1 MKTSLCLF
9 LLLFSFFLHAQDN
22 VSTINEVFTSYQAAV
37 VNDKGIEA
45 AQYLDSHS
53 IAYFN
58 KILENVRSA
67 DSVALESLSL
77 PEKFN
82 VLMVRHLSTKKEI
95 MALTPQ
101 KLAAFNYT
109 HGWGGKDDLQDA
121 TLGKVKI
128 KNNTATAP
136 LVKDGK
142 KTDTTYTFYLE
153 GSEWKIDITPFVHE
167 GEKDFQDMLQG
178 KSENE
183 FIFGMLE
190 LMSGKTPSRSIWKK
204 VI

>member
-1 MKTSLCLF
+1 MKTLLCLF
-9 LLLFSFFLHAQDN
+9 LLSFSLVLPAQDN
-22 VSTINEVFTSYQAAV
+22 ASAIQEVFTSYQAAV
-37 VNDKGIEA
+37 VNDKGLEA

-53 IAYFN
+53 IDYFK
-58 KILENVRSA
+58 KILENVRSS
-67 DSVALESLSL
+67 DSIALETLSL

-101 KLAAFNYT
+101 KLAAFNYAN
-109 HGWGGKDDLQDA
+109 GWGGKDKLQDA

-128 KNNTATAP
+128 KNDSATAP
-136 LVKDGK
+136 LVKEGK
-142 KTDTTYTFYLE
+142 KTETIYTFYHE
-153 GSEWKIDITPFVHE
+153 GSDWKIDITPFVHE
-167 GEKDFQDMLQG
+167 GEKDFQEMLQG
-178 KSENE
+178 KNENE

-204 VI
+204 IQ